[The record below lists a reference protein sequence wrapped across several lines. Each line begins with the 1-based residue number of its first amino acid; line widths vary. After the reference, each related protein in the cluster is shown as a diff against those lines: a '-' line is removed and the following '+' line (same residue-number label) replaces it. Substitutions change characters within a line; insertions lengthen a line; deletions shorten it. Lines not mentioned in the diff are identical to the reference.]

1 MKIVNL
7 MPHPLVIQRGD
18 GTRETFEP
26 VGLARVGSTPGEIE
40 VVEGV
45 SFAAPT
51 IYGELEGLPAPQEGV
66 VYVVSMPV
74 ASRAKR
80 ADVVSPGTGPN
91 DGCIREGGQVVAV
104 TRLIRHV

>member
-1 MKIVNL
+1 MEIRNL

-51 IYGELEGLPAPQEGV
+51 VYGEIEGLPAPQEGV
-66 VYVVSMPV
+66 IFVVSMLV
-74 ASRAKR
+74 ASRAQR
-80 ADVVSPGTGPN
+80 PDVVSPGTGPH
-91 DGCIREGGQVVAV
+91 DGCVREGGQVVAV